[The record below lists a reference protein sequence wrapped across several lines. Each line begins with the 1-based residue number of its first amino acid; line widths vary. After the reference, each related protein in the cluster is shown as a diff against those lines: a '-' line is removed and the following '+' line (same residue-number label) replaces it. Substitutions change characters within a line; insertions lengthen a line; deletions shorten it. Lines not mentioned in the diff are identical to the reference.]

1 MSNCENRTKDQMMKN
16 LLIDISEKAIK
27 YEDFNFTS
35 EQIENNWLGNIPA
48 SEKQISDAENKLGVK
63 FPEDYK
69 EFLRITNGFS
79 APNDVEPSF
88 ENIEK
93 IDYLKNVDEFTI
105 ECYGLVELENAII
118 VGGISEEQY
127 FLLLPPKAENEHWK
141 YWKFANWMAGEQPF
155 ENLKEYFKNVQE
167 FIDKQHTT

>member
-1 MSNCENRTKDQMMKN
+1 MSNCENPAKNEMMEN

-27 YEDFNFTS
+27 SEDFNFTS

-48 SEKQISDAENKLGVK
+48 SEKQISDAENKLCVK

-69 EFLRITNGFS
+69 EFLKITNGFS

-127 FLLLPPKAENEHWK
+127 FLLLPPKAENEYWK

-155 ENLKEYFKNVQE
+155 ENLKEYFEDVLE
-167 FIDKQHTT
+167 FLNKTHTK